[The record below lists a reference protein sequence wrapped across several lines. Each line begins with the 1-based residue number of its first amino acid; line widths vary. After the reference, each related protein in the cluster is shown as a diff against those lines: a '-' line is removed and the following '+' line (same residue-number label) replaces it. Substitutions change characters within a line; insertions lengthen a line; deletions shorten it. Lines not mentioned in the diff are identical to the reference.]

1 MIPIKGLPQKRWSSF
16 LCKVNLV
23 RVSIKDDFFVA
34 PFYQTF
40 DKKANIIVIF
50 CKEIL
55 GLYYAKD
62 IYCILP
68 TDCLT
73 SHDVPL

>member
-1 MIPIKGLPQKRWSSF
+1 MGQT
-16 LCKVNLV
+16 
-23 RVSIKDDFFVA
+23 KDDFFIA